1 MTTTNPQADTTFT
14 SDLTVD
20 EFIVLNDAG
29 WEPLAFVSGD
39 CTSDPGDGHWS
50 VGGNQGDALTRAQS
64 SAMERLRQ
72 QAAEAGAVGV
82 VGVRL
87 KTTEIMY
94 EKELPSLYHFSA
106 IGTAIRPAG
115 KVSTKSTVPFTS
127 HLSGQDIWALLA
139 AGCKPLGMVF
149 GVGFYRPKQ
158 LFRKPQRG
166 FQEVSFLTEGV
177 YAARESAMQH
187 MQSQASALHASGVVG
202 VTVEMAL
209 AHRHNITFT
218 AIGTAISTPA
228 RGLAELTPKLAIDLK
243 DGDLRSASAGHL
255 PLHGQIAI

>member
-1 MTTTNPQADTTFT
+1 MTISKAEADSTFT

-20 EFIVLNDAG
+20 EFVVLSVAG

-39 CTSDPGDGHWS
+39 CTSDPGDGYWS
-50 VGGNQGDALTRAQS
+50 VAGNQGDALTRGQN

-72 QAAEAGAVGV
+72 QAADAGAAGV

-87 KTTEIMY
+87 NTTEITF
-94 EKELPSLYHFSA
+94 EKEIPSLFHFSS
-106 IGTAIRPAG
+106 IGTAVRPTG
-115 KVSTKSTVPFTS
+115 KVSTKNAVPFTS
-127 HLSGQDIWALLA
+127 HLSGQDTWALLE
-139 AGCKPLGMVF
+139 AGCEPRGMVF

-158 LFRKPQRG
+158 LFQKHQRG
-166 FQEVSFLTEGV
+166 FQEVSFLTDGV
-177 YAARESAMQH
+177 YTARERAMQH

-228 RGLAELTPKLAIDLK
+228 GGWADLTPRLAIDLK
-243 DGDLRSASAGHL
+243 DGDQRPASANHI

>member
-1 MTTTNPQADTTFT
+1 MTPATPAAAATFT

-20 EFIVLNDAG
+20 EFVVLSDAG

-39 CTSDPGDGHWS
+39 YTSDPGDGHWS
-50 VGGNQGDALTRAQS
+50 VGGNQGDALTRGQIG
-64 SAMERLRQ
+64 AMERLRH
-72 QAAEAGAVGV
+72 QAADAGAAGV
-82 VGVRL
+82 VGVRF
-87 KTTEIMY
+87 KTTEITY
-94 EKELPSLYHFSA
+94 EKEMPSLFHFSA
-106 IGTAIRPAG
+106 IGTAIRPTG
-115 KVSTKSTVPFTS
+115 KVSAKSTVPFTS
-127 HLSGQDIWALLA
+127 HLSGQDTWALLA

-149 GVGFYRPKQ
+149 GVGFYRPKRLLQ
-158 LFRKPQRG
+158 PRQRG

-228 RGLAELTPKLAIDLK
+228 GGWPDLNPRLAIDLT
-243 DGDLRSASAGHL
+243 DGDARSASKGQI

>member
-1 MTTTNPQADTTFT
+1 MTISAPDSAFT

-20 EFIVLNDAG
+20 EFIVLSDAG
-29 WEPLAFVSGD
+29 WEPIAFVSGD

-50 VGGNQGDALTRAQS
+50 VGGNQGDALTSAQR

-72 QAAEAGAVGV
+72 HAADVGAAGV

-87 KTTEIMY
+87 KTTEITY
-94 EKELPSLYHFSA
+94 EKEMPSLFHFSA

-115 KVSTKSTVPFTS
+115 KAIAKTAVPFTS
-127 HLSGQDIWALLA
+127 HLTGQDTWALLA
-139 AGCKPLGMVF
+139 AGCRPLGMVF

-158 LFRKPQRG
+158 LFQKPKRG
-166 FQEVSFLTEGV
+166 FQEVAFLTEGV
-177 YAARESAMQH
+177 YAARESAMRH
-187 MQSQASALHASGVVG
+187 MQSQASTLRASGVVG

-228 RGLAELTPKLAIDLK
+228 GGWADLSPRLAIDLN
-243 DGDLRSASAGHL
+243 DSTQSSASAGHI

>member
-1 MTTTNPQADTTFT
+1 MTTSAPDSTFT
-14 SDLTVD
+14 SDLNVD
-20 EFIVLNDAG
+20 EFIVLSDAG
-29 WEPLAFVSGD
+29 WEPIAFVSGD

-50 VGGNQGDALTRAQS
+50 VGGNQGDALTGGQR

-72 QAAEAGAVGV
+72 QAADVGAAGV

-87 KTTEIMY
+87 KTTEITY
-94 EKELPSLYHFSA
+94 EKEMPSLFHFSA
-106 IGTAIRPAG
+106 IGTAIRPVG
-115 KVSTKSTVPFTS
+115 KAAAKNAVPFTS
-127 HLSGQDIWALLA
+127 HLTGQDTWALLA

-158 LFRKPQRG
+158 LFQKPPRG
-166 FQEVSFLTEGV
+166 FQEVAFLTEGV
-177 YAARESAMQH
+177 YAARESAMKH
-187 MQSQASALHASGVVG
+187 MQSQASALRASGVVG

-228 RGLAELTPKLAIDLK
+228 GGWADLSPRLAIDLK
-243 DGDLRSASAGHL
+243 DGDQRSASAGHI

>member
-1 MTTTNPQADTTFT
+1 MTISNSHGDSTFT

-20 EFIVLNDAG
+20 EFVVLRDAG

-39 CTSDPGDGHWS
+39 CTSYPGDGRWS
-50 VGGNQGDALTRAQS
+50 VGGNQGDALTRGQS

-72 QAAEAGAVGV
+72 QAVDAGAAGV

-87 KTTEIMY
+87 KTTEITY
-94 EKELPSLYHFSA
+94 EKEFPSLFHFSA
-106 IGTAIRPAG
+106 IGTAIRPTG
-115 KVSTKSTVPFTS
+115 KVSTKKAIPFTS
-127 HLSGQDIWALLA
+127 HLSGQDTWALLA

-158 LFRKPQRG
+158 LFQKHQRG

-177 YAARESAMQH
+177 YAARDRAMGH

-218 AIGTAISTPA
+218 AVGTAISTPA
-228 RGLAELTPKLAIDLK
+228 GGWADLTPRLAIDLK
-243 DGDLRSASAGHL
+243 DGDQRSASGNHI